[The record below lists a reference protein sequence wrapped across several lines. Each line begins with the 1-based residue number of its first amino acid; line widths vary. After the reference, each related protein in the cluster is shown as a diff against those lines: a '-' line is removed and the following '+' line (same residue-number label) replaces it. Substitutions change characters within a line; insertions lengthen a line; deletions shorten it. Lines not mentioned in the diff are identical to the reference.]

1 MIKDTS
7 ITDRGAFQLVFWC
20 LGLEVLDYSHTAF
33 LEQFLCRLG
42 DSYLKFDQE
51 PVFKQNSFYIIK
63 FSLVWQ

>member
-20 LGLEVLDYSHTAF
+20 LGLEVLDYSHAAF

-51 PVFKQNSFYIIK
+51 SVRLPHLIISYYDVF
-63 FSLVWQ
+63 L